1 MNMRMRIGTVAVVI
15 VTVGLLLTLN
25 LPAVSVSN
33 AGGDAEAGATLFKK
47 KCAMCHAQDG
57 SGNEKMAK
65 MLKVEIRDLGSAEVQ
80 ERTDEDI
87 AKIVK
92 EGDGKMKPVEG
103 LSEDD
108 IANVIAFIRTL
119 KK

>member
-1 MNMRMRIGTVAVVI
+1 MRITAAAALA
-15 VTVGLLLTLN
+15 LLVCFSLMAF
-25 LPAVSVSN
+25 PP
-33 AGGDAEAGATLFKK
+33 AGGDSEAGAALFKK
-47 KCAMCHAQDG
+47 KCATCHAQDG

-80 ERTDEDI
+80 ERSDEDI

-92 EGDGKMKPVEG
+92 EGNGKMKLVKGVTDE
-103 LSEDD
+103 D
-108 IANVIAFIRTL
+108 IANIIAFVRTL

>member
-1 MNMRMRIGTVAVVI
+1 MITRTRMRIGTAAVAI
-15 VTVGLLLTLN
+15 VTVGLLFALN
-25 LPAVSVSN
+25 LPAVTG
-33 AGGDAEAGATLFKK
+33 GGDAEAGAAVFKK
-47 KCAMCHAQDG
+47 KCAMCHAKDG
-57 SGNEKMAK
+57 SGNDKMAK

-87 AKIVK
+87 AKIIAEGSGEMKLVK
-92 EGDGKMKPVEG
+92 G

-108 IANVIAFIRTL
+108 VAGVIAFVRTL

>member
-1 MNMRMRIGTVAVVI
+1 MTMITRMRIGTAAVAI
-15 VTVGLLLTLN
+15 VTVGLLFALS
-25 LPAVSVSN
+25 LPAVTG
-33 AGGDAEAGATLFKK
+33 GGDAEAGAAVFKK

-80 ERTDEDI
+80 ERTDEDM
-87 AKIVK
+87 AKITK
-92 EGDGKMKPVEG
+92 EGNGKMKPVKG
-103 LSEDD
+103 VTDDD
-108 IANVIAFIRTL
+108 ITNIIAFIRTL

>member
-1 MNMRMRIGTVAVVI
+1 MRMRIGTVAVAV
-15 VTVGLLLTLN
+15 VTVGLLLTVN
-25 LPAVSVSN
+25 LPAVM
-33 AGGDAEAGATLFKK
+33 AGGDAEAGATVFKK

-87 AKIVK
+87 AKIIA
-92 EGDGKMKPVEG
+92 EGSGKMKLVKG
-103 LSEDD
+103 LSDDD
-108 IANVIAFIRTL
+108 IASVIAFVRTL